1 MLQISTF
8 LKLEITFTDSCFNDS
23 LLYFTECSYRCQIA
37 FLRLFLDIDY
47 VSEEPYVNTEETELE
62 EADLF
67 SDPEDDLYQH
77 MHEVRRSLSLDSEG
91 TEPETQRGNVLAKV
105 AFFETFQRSF
115 EVQSPSNS
123 ESSFRRSLIQDE
135 LEEFASLPKTE
146 EVHEEEEQEQP
157 EQEEEEHECQLEF
170 DDLFPAHREGDE
182 AEAHEDVFE
191 DEAEEEEE
199 SLVSVSDA
207 EDVLDFADFDTR
219 PQRLEDYEFEDSY
232 CETHEFIEEEP
243 STMEIFDFSDEEA
256 SHQYADISDTEEKP
270 LFSTKRVLAP
280 MNLGTATE
288 FHKTESFKL
297 CKDEPPDLMEDA
309 PHSYSEEKFEIGEA
323 TVEMP
328 QTSSTRPLDPD
339 HCFVATKRQEV
350 DVRMEEIISKIGLLP
365 VEDSVEDSDEL
376 FDFNKT
382 TEGQLLHSVLNSR
395 NVEEPFEIKTPVEE
409 ICEASHKST
418 VESEIDFDKLFV
430 RLEGDETGSEE
441 EYAIPQ
447 TSRETERRESTEDIH
462 VVLRDHES
470 ERSADMERVRSD
482 IGLESLERLE
492 DEEMKERELT
502 PDITLT
508 YECQSSVA
516 VQEVEPV
523 LENIEAAERDHKPE
537 SEMDLKELE
546 VRMEIPMKEETARNE
561 ISEERREASNEEES
575 CKAVLRDHH
584 REHDR
589 ILEEIGLVRI
599 SPDIIHL
606 ADEPVEP
613 LRYER
618 APTSTVGQLP
628 EVTENISAEVRGDV
642 RCEVNLEELFHNI
655 DEDEESILTNKER
668 DTQRFET
675 IQDSIETFRE
685 ERPCEPVLR
694 DHDQERT
701 RDLEDKALQL
711 ELVPVSTDVAQSH
724 EQVEPLS
731 YDYAP
736 SSPPKSQLPEILE
749 HIGAETR
756 QDVRSEINFEEMFRR
771 LEQEDTI
778 QADELANA
786 QCFEENET
794 TMTEKPSR
802 ASLHVEEDT
811 TVGEVVHCAPSSSQH
826 VSHEK
831 CENLLEEEVEEI
843 EQTEEEKRASLYMEE
858 DTFLGSVTLEEVS
871 SKPLHVAGET
881 LDVEP
886 ATQKEEVEV
895 EEQTADELRTS
906 VFMEEEIDVNCVTT
920 DIASSPLHIA
930 VESADSES
938 VEVINKVD
946 FGEEE
951 KKASLFLEE
960 DSVVNEVKPG
970 TLSSPKHIA
979 GESQNEAPFQEIDE
993 ELTEERK
1000 RASLFSQEPATLD
1013 EVMTDTPSSPKHV
1026 VMESRNVETF
1036 EEIDE
1041 EPNEKNKRASLF
1053 VEEAPCADE
1062 VTTDAPS
1069 SPKHIAGE
1077 SNNVVVFEEVDEE
1090 MSEGS
1095 QRASLHMEEAVTVDE
1110 VTTNTP
1116 SSPKHLVGQGLNLET
1131 FEEVATV
1138 PYEKNQRASV
1148 FLEENSFVDELT
1160 TVTSSVSVHTTSD
1173 ALSILAVEKTHEEE
1187 EKPNQEHAEELEDDS
1202 EVRYGYISPKSPDQ
1216 NNHVA
1221 GEVSNCGLLEVTDDD
1236 ESPESDF
1243 GEHIHEFE
1251 QIYANEPFVEPP
1263 QSTHVAGEIKN
1274 INSHDEAL
1282 EEVLQ
1287 IAESLEYEETQ
1298 KIVTTTDPLE
1308 TPKPSFH
1315 IAGKLSKVEPREE
1328 SSEEEKPE
1336 EEACAEEY
1344 EETEVQASTLV
1355 LRSPQSLVS
1364 IAVAALEHKIDAA
1377 QQDATEEIPMES
1389 GVEKQ
1394 YSEEEQADAKLVVS
1408 ETLPPNAHLV
1418 REFDGS
1424 KQHEETVEVTTTSE
1438 QSLNLFEDNES
1449 TDVTVTDADTEVPV
1463 IVVNIAGDISDNE
1476 DENVVFEEEKPQE
1489 DRKIDAQTYQEQEE
1503 TVIEYPTNEQP
1514 VSQSHVVAE
1523 VCVSEFVLEEEETE
1537 EQRESV
1543 EPFEESEEGSVSELL
1558 SECSSSPLHVSTE
1571 LKDFQDYETINEEY
1585 CTETYRA
1592 IMYEKGEFVPE
1603 KSISK
1608 GLPSLFITEELTPH
1622 KIYEEIILNE
1632 QSVVIETAQDYSEV
1646 EEPLQTQTILDIS
1659 QPSIQTAAE
1668 LSDTDF
1674 NEGVD
1679 EEDELSEREFAEE
1692 FVDTK
1697 GVYEQT
1703 SLKGSATTACEID
1716 SKSDPQIAQEEG
1728 GLTDETDNTQKLEIQ
1743 EHLVN
1748 IEQSARETT
1757 PVILAAL
1764 NESVI
1769 HKKEKILEQVWE
1781 VEIKKDSPFVDTT
1794 ELDASQIQKLTIL
1807 SEKEQKYVKSSYQ
1820 VLESKESF
1828 SVSQTHRGESVI
1840 VSDQGIQMEFS
1851 HEMEERIEV
1860 FSTRTMRPVSSSSFQ
1875 PFQYQFETNGA
1886 SISQQLESSDQ
1897 LSESILDKE
1906 TKDQELEKYEKQLS
1920 EEETEVRLLKSE
1932 VMEYKAAER
1941 QVPLVSPSVTVERET
1956 TLVKTLVV
1964 QSSAKED
1971 REEVLMREDRIT
1983 AILKDDEASLEE
1995 ESAGEQFEEEIDIV
2009 RMDEALSE
2017 EEFRGEGAENIDR
2030 VPSRSSKADSVE
2042 EIDKNEDHVESEV
2055 HKVDEETSLY
2065 EEEVEIRRVE
2075 PCYEDEFGVKK
2086 VEGQVDKVSHE
2097 TDDSVVEAS
2106 RFEEEVEVA
2115 TFEGSDEPA
2124 NENLETVGVTEI
2136 RTQSPVFE
2144 EELEVSAIPR
2154 EDDSIYIRCTEG
2166 DKQVDQSS
2174 AAVFEEELEVSAFTT
2189 QYQQVEE
2196 HHLEE
2201 NKLIDH
2207 SAVFEEELEV
2217 STYKGQE
2224 GEFEEQHTEEQKV
2237 ADETLV
2243 SEEELEVSAFAAQNE
2258 PTEETHSEDEDH
2270 GPLPSKYEEIKPVDD
2285 ETTIEKLDEEKNIEL
2300 VETAQMRRQPLD
2312 LTQVDLYDEEESA
2325 SATRY
2330 YVELSSTESLEQAY
2344 GDVEGGETS
2353 YTETYVRQGEPLE
2366 ENLEEFILVRY
2377 GDEFE
2382 SSGEE
2387 DISDHREI
2395 YVIPEED
2402 NDVENNDVEAARD
2415 ETEAEEPFPESFYEE
2430 GFENMALEG
2439 IRESPEFDIDDS
2451 DELDEEEQRQL
2462 EEYER
2467 LESFVILEEKL
2478 SQVESDDDESGDFP
2492 REEGDENVF
2501 HSDVHSSSDETL
2513 HEDELGETMTAC
2525 SIRQAAVSTETECKE
2540 EASQDD
2546 DCSQAKDQGSGEH
2559 QETPKECSSHKE
2571 ESRPVEGI
2579 VESKAAGEVSSD
2591 EERPK
2596 PDTEDESLQAN
2607 PTRKKDDSDSSRTK
2621 EEKTEQCLS
2630 SDSSGEQS
2638 VSSEGSLSSTTSAD
2652 LEG

>member
-8 LKLEITFTDSCFNDS
+8 IKHEITFTDSCFNDS
-23 LLYFTECSYRCQIA
+23 LLYFTGCSYRCQIA
-37 FLRLFLDIDY
+37 FLRSFLDIDY

-67 SDPEDDLYQH
+67 SDPEDDLYQR
-77 MHEVRRSLSLDSEG
+77 MYEVQRSLSLDSEG

-146 EVHEEEEQEQP
+146 EVHEEEEQEQA

-182 AEAHEDVFE
+182 VEAHEDMFE
-191 DEAEEEEE
+191 EEAEEEEE

-207 EDVLDFADFDTR
+207 EDVLDFADYDTR
-219 PQRLEDYEFEDSY
+219 PQGLEDYEFEDNY
-232 CETHEFIEEEP
+232 RETHEFIEEEP

-256 SHQYADISDTEEKP
+256 SHQYADISDTDEKP
-270 LFSTKRVLAP
+270 LFSTKRVFAP
-280 MNLGTATE
+280 MNLRTATE

-297 CKDEPPDLMEDA
+297 CEDKLPDLMEDA
-309 PHSYSEEKFEIGEA
+309 PDSYSEEMFEIGEE

-350 DVRMEEIISKIGLLP
+350 DIRMEEIISKIGLLP
-365 VEDSVEDSDEL
+365 VVDSVEDSDEL
-376 FDFNKT
+376 FDFSET
-382 TEGQLLHSVLNSR
+382 TEGQLLQSVLNSR
-395 NVEEPFEIKTPVEE
+395 SVEEQQEIKTPVEE

-418 VESEIDFDKLFV
+418 VESEIDFDELFA
-430 RLEGDETGSEE
+430 RLERDETGSEE
-441 EYAIPQ
+441 EDAIPQ
-447 TSRETERRESTEDIH
+447 TSRETERRESTEVIQ

-470 ERSADMERVRSD
+470 ERSVDVERVSSD
-482 IGLESLERLE
+482 IGLESRERLE
-492 DEEMKERELT
+492 DEEVRERELT

-508 YECQSSVA
+508 YECQSSMA
-516 VQEVEPV
+516 VKDVESV
-523 LENIEAAERDHKPE
+523 LENIEAVERDHKPE
-537 SEMDLKELE
+537 SAMDLKELQ
-546 VRMEIPMKEETARNE
+546 VRMELPMEEETARNE
-561 ISEERREASNEEES
+561 ISEERREASKEEVS
-575 CKAVLRDHH
+575 CKAVLRDYH
-584 REHDR
+584 REHHT

-599 SPDIIHL
+599 SPDNIHL

-613 LRYER
+613 LLYER
-618 APTSTVGQLP
+618 APTSTIRQLP

-642 RCEVNLEELFHNI
+642 RCEVNLEELFRRI

-668 DTQRFET
+668 DTQRFDT
-675 IQDSIETFRE
+675 IQDSIDTFRE
-685 ERPCEPVLR
+685 ERPCEPVVR
-694 DHDQERT
+694 DHDQGRT
-701 RDLEDKALQL
+701 RDLEEKALQL

-724 EQVEPLS
+724 EQIEPLS
-731 YDYAP
+731 YDYVP
-736 SSPPKSQLPEILE
+736 TSSPKSQLPEILE
-749 HIGAETR
+749 HIGSETR
-756 QDVRSEINFEEMFRR
+756 QDVRSEINFEEMFLR
-771 LEQEDTI
+771 LQQADTI
-778 QADELANA
+778 QTDELANA

-794 TMTEKPSR
+794 TVTEKPSR
-802 ASLHVEEDT
+802 ASLYVEEDT
-811 TVGEVVHCAPSSSQH
+811 MVGEVVHCAPSSSQH

-831 CENLLEEEVEEI
+831 CENLLEEKGEEI
-843 EQTEEEKRASLYMEE
+843 EQKEEEKRASLYIEE
-858 DTFLGSVTLEEVS
+858 DTFMGSVALEEVS

-881 LDVEP
+881 LNVEP
-886 ATQKEEVEV
+886 VTQKEKVEV
-895 EEQTADELRTS
+895 EEQTAGELRAL
-906 VFMEEEIDVNCVTT
+906 VFMEEEIDVNYVTT

-930 VESADSES
+930 GESVDSES

-946 FGEEE
+946 FDEEE
-951 KKASLFLEE
+951 KRASLFLEE
-960 DSVVNEVKPG
+960 DSIVNEVKPG

-979 GESQNEAPFQEIDE
+979 G
-993 ELTEERK
+993 
-1000 RASLFSQEPATLD
+1000 
-1013 EVMTDTPSSPKHV
+1013 
-1026 VMESRNVETF
+1026 
-1036 EEIDE
+1036 
-1041 EPNEKNKRASLF
+1041 
-1053 VEEAPCADE
+1053 
-1062 VTTDAPS
+1062 
-1069 SPKHIAGE
+1069 G
-1077 SNNVVVFEEVDEE
+1077 SNNVEAFEEVDEE
-1090 MSEGS
+1090 TSEGS
-1095 QRASLHMEEAVTVDE
+1095 KRASLFMKEAVTVDE

-1116 SSPKHLVGQGLNLET
+1116 SSPKYLAGQGVNLET
-1131 FEEVATV
+1131 FEEIATV
-1138 PYEKNQRASV
+1138 PDDKNQRASF
-1148 FLEENSFVDELT
+1148 FLEEDSFLDEVT
-1160 TVTSSVSVHTTSD
+1160 TVIPSVSVHIASD
-1173 ALSILAVEKTHEEE
+1173 SLSIPNVEETHEEE
-1187 EKPNQEHAEELEDDS
+1187 EKRNQEYAEELEDDND
-1202 EVRYGYISPKSPDQ
+1202 VRYGYISLESTDQ

-1221 GEVSNCGLLEVTDDD
+1221 GEFSNYGLLEVTDDD
-1236 ESPESDF
+1236 ESPESEI
-1243 GEHIHEFE
+1243 GEHFHEFE
-1251 QIYANEPFVEPP
+1251 QICATEPFVEPP

-1274 INSHDEAL
+1274 IDSRDEAF

-1287 IAESLEYEETQ
+1287 IEESLEYEETQ
-1298 KIVTTTDPLE
+1298 EIVTTTDPLE
-1308 TPKPSFH
+1308 TPQPPFH
-1315 IAGKLSKVEPREE
+1315 IAGELSNVEPREE

-1336 EEACAEEY
+1336 EKACAEEY

-1377 QQDATEEIPMES
+1377 QQDATEEITMET

-1408 ETLPPNAHLV
+1408 ETLPPNAHLAH
-1418 REFDGS
+1418 EFDDLE
-1424 KQHEETVEVTTTSE
+1424 QHEETVEVTTASG

-1449 TDVTVTDADTEVPV
+1449 TDVTVTDVDTEVPV
-1463 IVVNIAGDISDNE
+1463 ILVNIAGDISDNE
-1476 DENVVFEEEKPQE
+1476 DQNIVFEEEKPQE
-1489 DRKIDAQTYQEQEE
+1489 DRKIDAETYQDQEQ
-1503 TVIEYPTNEQP
+1503 TVTEYPTNEQP
-1514 VSQSHVVAE
+1514 VSQSHVAAE
-1523 VCVSEFVLEEEETE
+1523 VCVSDFVLEEEETE
-1537 EQRESV
+1537 KQREYV

-1558 SECSSSPLHVSTE
+1558 SECSSSPLHVSSE

-1585 CTETYRA
+1585 CTETYHA
-1592 IMYEKGEFVPE
+1592 TMYEEGDFVPE

-1646 EEPLQTQTILDIS
+1646 EEPFQTQTILDIS

-1668 LSDTDF
+1668 LSDSDF
-1674 NEGVD
+1674 NEGVG
-1679 EEDELSEREFAEE
+1679 EEDKLSEREFAEE
-1692 FVDTK
+1692 FVDIER
-1697 GVYEQT
+1697 VYEQT
-1703 SLKGSATTACEID
+1703 TLKESAKTACEID
-1716 SKSDPQIAQEEG
+1716 SRSDPQIAQEEG
-1728 GLTDETDNTQKLEIQ
+1728 ELMDETDNTQKLEVQ

-1769 HKKEKILEQVWE
+1769 RKEEKILEQVWE

-1794 ELDASQIQKLTIL
+1794 ELEASQIQKLTIL
-1807 SEKEQKYVKSSYQ
+1807 SEKEQKYVESTYQ
-1820 VLESKESF
+1820 VLESKETF

-1840 VSDQGIQMEFS
+1840 VNDQGMQMEFS
-1851 HEMEERIEV
+1851 HEMQERIEV
-1860 FSTRTMRPVSSSSFQ
+1860 FSTRTMRPVSSTSSQ

-1906 TKDQELEKYEKQLS
+1906 RKDQELEKYEKQLS
-1920 EEETEVRLLKSE
+1920 AEETEVRLLKSE

-1941 QVPLVSPSVTVERET
+1941 QAPLVSPSVTVERET

-1964 QSSAKED
+1964 QSTAKED

-1995 ESAGEQFEEEIDIV
+1995 ESTGEQFEEEIDIM

-2030 VPSRSSKADSVE
+2030 VLSRSSKADSME
-2042 EIDKNEDHVESEV
+2042 EIDKSEEEVESEV
-2055 HKVDEETSLY
+2055 DKVDEETSLY
-2065 EEEVEIRRVE
+2065 EEEVEIRKVE
-2075 PCYEDEFGVKK
+2075 PSYEEEFGVKK
-2086 VEGQVDKVSHE
+2086 VEGLVDKVSHE

-2106 RFEEEVEVA
+2106 RFEEKVEVA

-2124 NENLETVGVTEI
+2124 NESLETVGVTEI
-2136 RTQSPVFE
+2136 RARSPVFE

-2154 EDDSIYIRCTEG
+2154 EDDTIYIRCTEG
-2166 DKQVDQSS
+2166 DKQVDLSS
-2174 AAVFEEELEVSAFTT
+2174 SAVFEEELEVSAFTT
-2189 QYQQVEE
+2189 QDQQVEE

-2201 NKLIDH
+2201 NKLVDH

-2217 STYKGQE
+2217 STYKTQE
-2224 GEFEEQHTEEQKV
+2224 GEFEEQHTEEQK
-2237 ADETLV
+2237 ASNETLV
-2243 SEEELEVSAFAAQNE
+2243 SEEELEVSAFPGQDE
-2258 PTEETHSEDEDH
+2258 PTGETHSEDEDH
-2270 GPLPSKYEEIKPVDD
+2270 GPLPGKYEEIESVDD
-2285 ETTIEKLDEEKNIEL
+2285 ETTIEKPDEEENIEL
-2300 VETAQMRRQPLD
+2300 VERAHTRRQPLD

-2344 GDVEGGETS
+2344 GDVEGDETS

-2395 YVIPEED
+2395 YVIPEEE
-2402 NDVENNDVEAARD
+2402 NDVENNVVEAARNG
-2415 ETEAEEPFPESFYEE
+2415 TEAEEPLSESFYEE

-2478 SQVESDDDESGDFP
+2478 SQVESDDDENGDFP
-2492 REEGDENVF
+2492 REEGNENVF

-2525 SIRQAAVSTETECKE
+2525 SIRQAAVSTETERKE
-2540 EASQDD
+2540 EESQDD

-2559 QETPKECSSHKE
+2559 QKTPKECSSHTE
-2571 ESRPVEGI
+2571 EMRPEEGLAEI
-2579 VESKAAGEVSSD
+2579 EAVGEVSSD

-2596 PDTEDESLQAN
+2596 PDTEDESLQED
-2607 PTRKKDDSDSSRTK
+2607 PTKKKDDSDSSRTK

-2638 VSSEGSLSSTTSAD
+2638 VSSEGSLSSTTSVD